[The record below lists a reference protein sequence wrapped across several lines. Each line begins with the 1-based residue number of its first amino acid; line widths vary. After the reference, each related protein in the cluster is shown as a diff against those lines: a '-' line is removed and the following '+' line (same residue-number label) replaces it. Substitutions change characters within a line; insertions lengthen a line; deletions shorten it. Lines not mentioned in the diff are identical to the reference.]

1 LLPNFVFER
10 KYFNYTFCDNLQIL
24 RNFYGHENFVYIN
37 KQSRVFVALHFN
49 STPTLC
55 DCRDF
60 EEMGSLDE
68 SIDQLERSSLASYG
82 SGGTTD
88 SDNRPDKVGGEQQN
102 M

>member
-1 LLPNFVFER
+1 MKNFVP
-10 KYFNYTFCDNLQIL
+10 
-24 RNFYGHENFVYIN
+24 
-37 KQSRVFVALHFN
+37 LHFN
-49 STPTLC
+49 PMPTLWYY
-55 DCRDF
+55 RDF

-102 M
+102 I